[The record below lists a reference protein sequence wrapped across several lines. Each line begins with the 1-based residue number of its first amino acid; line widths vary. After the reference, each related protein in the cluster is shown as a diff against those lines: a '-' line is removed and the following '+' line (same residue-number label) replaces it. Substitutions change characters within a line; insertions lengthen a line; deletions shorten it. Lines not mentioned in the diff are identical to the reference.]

1 MLSNFMFG
9 LIMLGLWRRLE
20 IVKTF
25 IENKLI
31 EGIY

>member
-1 MLSNFMFG
+1 MSRLVMMRH
-9 LIMLGLWRRLE
+9 LRRLE